1 MEYSFSSEIKPIVKL
16 LDVKLNKSEINET
29 EFKLFGYINSPKTI
43 YQNLKK
49 SLLGLMSKFSREV
62 IEFYT
67 KTYLMQEDQKE
78 LLKKVKLGK

>member
-1 MEYSFSSEIKPIVKL
+1 
-16 LDVKLNKSEINET
+16 
-29 EFKLFGYINSPKTI
+29 
-43 YQNLKK
+43 
-49 SLLGLMSKFSREV
+49 MSKFSREV